1 MSLGAA
7 RAANTRQY
15 QLLNTGTITST
26 GSQTYSIPVGTLYLE
41 IEMWGAGG
49 GGGAKTALGS
59 GRSATRYSG
68 AGGGGGAYLKKT
80 YYGAADMQAADT
92 LNFTI
97 GAGGAGGAVDNTGAI
112 GGATSLDTHKRTL
125 PTPVTITTFSNVE
138 AGGGRGGA
146 IATAGD
152 TTADGGLGGVATNGD
167 INTSGNKGEDVASA
181 GQNFGA
187 AGGAGADPDGG
198 AGGAGANPLPIA
210 DAVAGTQPG
219 GGGGGGRNAGMG
231 SGILGANGGDGKV
244 IVKAYG

>member
-80 YYGAADMQAADT
+80 YYGATDMQATDT

-97 GAGGAGGAVDNTGAI
+97 GAGGAGGAVDNAGAA
-112 GGATSLDTHKRTL
+112 GADTSLDSHIRTFPFL
-125 PTPVTITTFSNVE
+125 TTITTFSNVE
-138 AGGGRGGA
+138 AGGGGGGG
-146 IATAGD
+146 IATGLDITANGGYAG
-152 TTADGGLGGVATNGD
+152 TAINGD

-198 AGGAGANPLPIA
+198 AGGAGANPLPVA
-210 DAVAGTQPG
+210 NAVAGTQPG
-219 GGGGGGRNAGMG
+219 GGGGGGRNAGIG